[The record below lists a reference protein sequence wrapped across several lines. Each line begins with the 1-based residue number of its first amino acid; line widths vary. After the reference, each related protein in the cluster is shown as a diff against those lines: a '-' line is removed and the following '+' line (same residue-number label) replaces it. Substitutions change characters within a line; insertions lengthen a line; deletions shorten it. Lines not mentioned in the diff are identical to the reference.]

1 MDELFFE
8 ASCEAAQKIGRA
20 TLSATAT
27 FTDGTT
33 LMRRY
38 RIMPVENFEQ
48 VFADRM
54 AANREQG
61 RPDDDPRLTAS
72 LFEITELA

>member
-8 ASCEAAQKIGRA
+8 ASCEAAQKIGQA

-33 LMRRY
+33 LTRRY
-38 RIMPVENFEQ
+38 RIAPVENFEQ

-61 RPDDDPRLTAS
+61 RPDDDPRLTAP

>member
-1 MDELFFE
+1 
-8 ASCEAAQKIGRA
+8 
-20 TLSATAT
+20 
-27 FTDGTT
+27 
-33 LMRRY
+33 MRRY

-61 RPDDDPRLTAS
+61 RPDDDPRLTAP